1 MSRELVITLGAIAWA
16 VFAIDAIVHV
26 LDGDWIISA
35 IAVAVGAVWI
45 AWLRV
50 RRQVTQGG

>member
-1 MSRELVITLGAIAWA
+1 MSREVIIALGAIAWA

-50 RRQVTQGG
+50 RRQVMQGG

>member
-1 MSRELVITLGAIAWA
+1 MSRELVIALGAIAWA

-26 LDGDWIISA
+26 IDGDWIISA

-45 AWLRV
+45 AWLRM
-50 RRQVTQGG
+50 RRHVTQGG